1 MMNYE
6 MFVEEL
12 KNKISAAINIP
23 IENIEFSKDGDRFS
37 PTGDR
42 LLVKFAEHDDAYEIC
57 GIHTKELFREFL
69 NGTSFDT
76 ILDSTV
82 RDIRQLQGQNSY
94 EKTKKIWNYETV
106 KDSLFIRLLNY
117 DDNSKELSNAVYK
130 RIGDIVQVLYMKVS
144 ENDGNIMSTKIFKSV
159 VEKWKEDGLTL
170 SEDNILEEALRNTER
185 MYPPRIYRWEQMIFN
200 PEYEGEEFMS
210 PGTEEAISQDL
221 IGNCLTTA
229 KKTNTTSAAKVK
241 LTKQTAKVKA
251 NGKKKIK
258 VSWKKDKNASGYEI
272 TYSTKKSFKGKKT
285 IIVKS
290 NKTTS
295 KVVKKLTSKKKYF
308 VKVRSYKQVGK
319 TKTYGAYSKVKT
331 IKVK

>member
-42 LLVKFAEHDDAYEIC
+42 LLVKFAEHDDAWEVC

-117 DDNSKELSNAVYK
+117 DDNSKELSNAIYK

-144 ENDGNIMSTKIFKSV
+144 ENDGNIMSTKIFKCV

-170 SEDNILEEALRNTER
+170 SEGNILEEALRNTER
-185 MYPPRIYRWEQMIFN
+185 MYPPRIYRWDQMLFS

-210 PGTEEAISQDL
+210 PGTEETISQDF

-229 KKTNTTSAAKVK
+229 KKINGAVAIFYPGVAERFANVLDSDLYLVFTSVHEVMIHKADDVDAVDLSIILQDTLEEATPRKNF
-241 LTKQTAKVKA
+241 LTK
-251 NGKKKIK
+251 KIYK
-258 VSWKKDKNASGYEI
+258 YEKDTLKFLCVI
-272 TYSTKKSFKGKKT
+272 
-285 IIVKS
+285 
-290 NKTTS
+290 
-295 KVVKKLTSKKKYF
+295 
-308 VKVRSYKQVGK
+308 
-319 TKTYGAYSKVKT
+319 
-331 IKVK
+331 

>member
-42 LLVKFAEHDDAYEIC
+42 LLVKLAEHDDAYEIC

-69 NGTSFDT
+69 NGTSFDI

-106 KDSLFIRLLNY
+106 KGSLFIRLLNY

-130 RIGDIVQVLYMKVS
+130 RIGDIAQVLYMKVS
-144 ENDGNIMSTKIFKSV
+144 ECDGNIMSTKIFKSV

-185 MYPPRIYRWEQMIFN
+185 MYPPRIYRWDQMLFN
-200 PEYEGEEFMS
+200 PVYEGEEFMS
-210 PGTEEAISQDL
+210 PSTEEAINQDL

-229 KKTNTTSAAKVK
+229 KKTNGAVAIFYPGVAERFAGVLDSDLYLVFTSVHEVMVHKADGVDAVDLSIILQDTLEEATPKEDF
-241 LTKQTAKVKA
+241 LTR
-251 NGKKKIK
+251 KIYK
-258 VSWKKDKNASGYEI
+258 YEKDTHRFLCA
-272 TYSTKKSFKGKKT
+272 T
-285 IIVKS
+285 
-290 NKTTS
+290 
-295 KVVKKLTSKKKYF
+295 
-308 VKVRSYKQVGK
+308 
-319 TKTYGAYSKVKT
+319 
-331 IKVK
+331 

>member
-42 LLVKFAEHDDAYEIC
+42 LLVKIAEHDDAYEIC

-82 RDIRQLQGQNSY
+82 RDIRHLQGQNSY

-130 RIGDIVQVLYMKVS
+130 RIGDIAQVLYMKVS
-144 ENDGNIMSTKIFKSV
+144 ECDGNIMSTKIFKSV

-170 SEDNILEEALRNTER
+170 SEGNILEEALRNTER
-185 MYPPRIYRWEQMIFN
+185 MYPPRIYRWDQMLFN

-229 KKTNTTSAAKVK
+229 KKTNGAVAIFYPGVAERFADVPDSDLYLVFTSVHEVMVHKADAVDAVDLSIILQDTLEEATPKEDF
-241 LTKQTAKVKA
+241 LTR
-251 NGKKKIK
+251 KIYK
-258 VSWKKDKNASGYEI
+258 YEKDTHRFLCAI
-272 TYSTKKSFKGKKT
+272 
-285 IIVKS
+285 
-290 NKTTS
+290 
-295 KVVKKLTSKKKYF
+295 
-308 VKVRSYKQVGK
+308 
-319 TKTYGAYSKVKT
+319 
-331 IKVK
+331 

>member
-1 MMNYE
+1 MNYE

-42 LLVKFAEHDDAYEIC
+42 LLVKFAEHDDAYEVC
-57 GIHTKELFREFL
+57 GLHTKELFREFL

-76 ILDSTV
+76 ILNSTV

-144 ENDGNIMSTKIFKSV
+144 ECDGNIMSTKIFKSV

-185 MYPPRIYRWEQMIFN
+185 MYPPRIYRWDQMLFN

-210 PGTEEAISQDL
+210 PGTEEVISQDF

-229 KKTNTTSAAKVK
+229 KKTNGAVAIFYPGVAERFADVLDSDLYLVFTSVEVMVHKADAVDAVDLSIILQDTLEEATPKEDF
-241 LTKQTAKVKA
+241 LTR
-251 NGKKKIK
+251 KIYK
-258 VSWKKDKNASGYEI
+258 YEKDTHRFLCAI
-272 TYSTKKSFKGKKT
+272 
-285 IIVKS
+285 
-290 NKTTS
+290 
-295 KVVKKLTSKKKYF
+295 
-308 VKVRSYKQVGK
+308 
-319 TKTYGAYSKVKT
+319 
-331 IKVK
+331 

>member
-12 KNKISAAINIP
+12 KNRISVAINVP
-23 IENIEFSKDGDRFS
+23 IENIEFSKDEDRFS
-37 PTGDR
+37 PEGDR
-42 LLVKFAEHDDAYEIC
+42 LLVKYAEHEGAYEIC
-57 GIHTKELFREFL
+57 GLRTKELFRELL

-117 DDNSKELSNAVYK
+117 DDNSKELSNAIYK

-144 ENDGNIMSTKIFKSV
+144 ENDGNIMSTKIFKCV

-170 SEDNILEEALRNTER
+170 SEGNNLEEALRNTER
-185 MYPPRIYRWEQMIFN
+185 MYPPRIYRWDQMLFS

-210 PGTEEAISQDL
+210 PGTEEAISQDF

-229 KKTNTTSAAKVK
+229 KKINGAVAIFYPGVAERFANVLDSDLYLVFTSVHEVMIHKADDVDAVDLSIILQDTLEEATPRKNF
-241 LTKQTAKVKA
+241 LTK
-251 NGKKKIK
+251 KIYK
-258 VSWKKDKNASGYEI
+258 YEKDTHKFLCVI
-272 TYSTKKSFKGKKT
+272 
-285 IIVKS
+285 
-290 NKTTS
+290 
-295 KVVKKLTSKKKYF
+295 
-308 VKVRSYKQVGK
+308 
-319 TKTYGAYSKVKT
+319 
-331 IKVK
+331 